1 MVYNTPDR
9 PIMALR
15 AKDRF
20 YGSKV
25 METFVFKG
33 VEYHDA
39 WFEVLKKDFN
49 VTKQN
54 IYEALDVLRL
64 DHERCMKSGEPEPF
78 EELLMH
84 AKDSNGSSKAVVLFE
99 NTGRNDNQFAFAQM
113 AVLPIFVYYKL
124 GFDDKSDKNRKA
136 CFFRESDAVNTMN
149 ALGVIEYTITNNDT
163 NRGRRVKNFNVHELT
178 FESER
183 LVKFAKIEF
192 TMNGETFAFDT
203 TLFNGVQFLKCYYDA
218 MSYDASE
225 NAISEQDIMPNLY
238 WSRIVGN
245 TWKPLWVHAD
255 EMWDNEDPKG
265 NLNRIRKIISQM
277 LICLR
282 HDYESGV
289 TDPLSDERSEFHK
302 YFANYLPDYDPDTND
317 IEA

>member
-1 MVYNTPDR
+1 
-9 PIMALR
+9 
-15 AKDRF
+15 
-20 YGSKV
+20 

-64 DHERCMKSGEPEPF
+64 DHERCMNTGEPEPF
-78 EELLMH
+78 KELLMH
-84 AKDSNGSSKAVVLFE
+84 AKDSKGSSKAVVLFE

-124 GFDDKSDKNRKA
+124 SFDDKSGKNRKA

-149 ALGVIEYTITNNDT
+149 ALGVIEYTITNNET
-163 NRGRRVKNFNVHELT
+163 NRGRHVKNFNVHELE
-178 FESER
+178 FDSEK
-183 LVKFAKIEF
+183 LVKFAKIEL
-192 TMNGETFAFDT
+192 TMNGEMFVFDT

-218 MSYDASE
+218 MSYDAAE
-225 NAISEQDIMPNLY
+225 NAIFEQDTMPNLY
-238 WSRIVGN
+238 WAMNVCD

-255 EMWDNEDPKG
+255 EMWDDEYQKDNI
-265 NLNRIRKIISQM
+265 NRIRKIMRQM

-282 HDYESGV
+282 RDYESGIAN
-289 TDPLSDERSEFHK
+289 PLSDERSEFHK
-302 YFANYLPDYDPDTND
+302 YFANYLPGYDPDTND
-317 IEA
+317 IES

>member
-1 MVYNTPDR
+1 MVYDMTVR
-9 PIMALR
+9 PVMGLR

-33 VEYHDA
+33 VEYRDA

-54 IYEALDVLRL
+54 IYEALDVLRI
-64 DHERCMKSGEPEPF
+64 DHERCMNTGEPEPF

-84 AKDSNGSSKAVVLFE
+84 AKDANGSSKAVVLFK

-124 GFDDKSDKNRKA
+124 GLNDKSDKNRKA

-163 NRGRRVKNFNVHELT
+163 GRGRHVKNFDIHSIE
-178 FESER
+178 FECEKLLKS
-183 LVKFAKIEF
+183 AKIEL
-192 TMNGETFAFDT
+192 TMNGEMFVFDT

-218 MSYDASE
+218 MSSDASE
-225 NAISEQDIMPNLY
+225 NAIFEQDTMPNLY
-238 WSRIVGN
+238 WAASE
-245 TWKPLWVHAD
+245 TWKPIWVHAD
-255 EMWDNEDPKG
+255 EMWDDEYQSE
-265 NLNRIRKIISQM
+265 NLNRIRKIMRQM
-277 LICLR
+277 LVCLR
-282 HDYESGV
+282 HDYESGIQ
-289 TDPLSDERSEFHK
+289 DPVFAENAEFHAHFGA
-302 YFANYLPDYDPDTND
+302 YVPGYDPETND